1 MIKQIILIIRMIG
14 KIESQ
19 TTNLYMVTYL
29 KRKRKLFDIF
39 KIFPLFYDHDSNN
52 KRNNNF

>member
-1 MIKQIILIIRMIG
+1 MIG